1 MRFHRAIFLVA
12 SLGAAAAFATPTF
25 TGVMQTELM
34 MSGPP
39 PGVCGVCHLNGVT
52 TTGTVTTPFGRA
64 VRMNG
69 LMANNDNSLRSA
81 LTALQMANTD
91 SDGDGCPDIAEL
103 KTMPPTNP
111 NVATDCSAGGD
122 GGTVVMDGGT
132 GGGGGGA
139 GGGGPSIGPIRYG
152 CGASSV
158 PELMALAAV
167 LALALRARRG

>member
-1 MRFHRAIFLVA
+1 MRFHRAIFFAA
-12 SLGAAAAFATPTF
+12 SLGAAAASATPTF

-69 LMANNDNSLRSA
+69 LMANNDASLRAA
-81 LTALQMANTD
+81 LTALTMANTD
-91 SDGDGCPDIAEL
+91 SDGDGCSDIAEL
-103 KTMPPTNP
+103 KGMPSPTNP

-122 GGTVVMDGGT
+122 GGTMVMDGGM
-132 GGGGGGA
+132 GGGGA
-139 GGGGPSIGPIRYG
+139 GGGGPTIGPIRYG
-152 CGASSV
+152 CGANSV

-167 LALALRARRG
+167 VALALRARRS